1 MDIFDLIATLFIV
14 AALFAYLN
22 HKVLKLPPAIGMM
35 SAALVASM
43 LLVAGH
49 ALFPNLGFTERFRTL
64 VAEIDFSYALMHGM
78 LSFLLFAGAL
88 HVDLEALKKR
98 WVPIAALA
106 AGGTVIS
113 TALVGFGMWAGL
125 RLMGTPVALP
135 YCMVFGALIS
145 PTDPVAVL
153 GIMKAAGAPEDV
165 EVKTVGE
172 SLFNDGLGVVIFAVM
187 LAWAGLGGGHTEE
200 LSAGVV
206 LSLLAQE
213 VLGGVAL
220 GLASGFAT
228 FYVLRSLDEPY
239 LEMLISV
246 ALVMLINLVAF
257 KLHLSGPLAAV
268 IAGLLIGNRG
278 RALAMSERTNATL
291 DTIWT
296 FVDETLN
303 ALLFLLIGF
312 EFLILPLRVEYAFA
326 ALLGIGVCLGARSA
340 AVAIPLTLLRF
351 RYHFIRGTRRILIWG
366 GLKGGI
372 SVALAL
378 SLPDFEGREILLAIT
393 YAVVV
398 SSILMQGLTIGRVI
412 KRFTPEGSAPR
423 PAGH

>member
-1 MDIFDLIATLFIV
+1 MDIFDLITAMFIV
-14 AALFAYLN
+14 AAFFAYLN
-22 HKVLKLPPAIGMM
+22 HKLLKLPPAIGMM
-35 SAALVASM
+35 VAALVSSV
-43 LLVAGH
+43 LLVASD
-49 ALFPNLGFTERFRTL
+49 AIFPSLGFAAQVHGL
-64 VAEIDFSYALMHGM
+64 IAQIDFSYALMHGM

-88 HVDLEALKKR
+88 HVDLDALKQR

-106 AGGTVIS
+106 LGGTLIS
-113 TALVGFGMWAGL
+113 TALVGLGTWAGL
-125 RLMGTPVALP
+125 RLVGVPVALP

-165 EVKTVGE
+165 EVSTVGE
-172 SLFNDGLGVVIFAVM
+172 SLFNDGLGVVVFAV
-187 LAWAGLGGGHTEE
+187 LVAWAGLGSGHGA
-200 LSAGVV
+200 LDAVGVAQ
-206 LSLLAQE
+206 LLAQE

-220 GLASGFAT
+220 GGLAGLAT
-228 FYVLRSLDEPY
+228 FYVLRSIDEPY

-246 ALVMLINLVAF
+246 ALVMFINLAAPR
-257 KLHLSGPLAAV
+257 LHISAPLAAV
-268 IAGLLIGNRG
+268 VGGLLIGNRG

-312 EFLILPLRVEYAFA
+312 EFLILPLKVEYGFA
-326 ALLGIGVCLGARSA
+326 ALMAIGICLGARSA

-351 RYHFIRGTRRILIWG
+351 KYHFIRGMRRILIWG

-378 SLPDFEGREILLAIT
+378 SLPPFEGRDVILTIT

-398 SSILMQGLTIGRVI
+398 SSILIQG
-412 KRFTPEGSAPR
+412 
-423 PAGH
+423 

>member
-1 MDIFDLIATLFIV
+1 MDIFDLIAALFII
-14 AALFAYLN
+14 AAFFAYLN

-35 SAALVASM
+35 VAALVSSM

-49 ALFPNLGFTERFRTL
+49 ALFPSLGFAERFRDL
-64 VAEIDFSYALMHGM
+64 IAEIDFSYALMHGM

-113 TALVGFGMWAGL
+113 TALVGLGMWSGL
-125 RLMGTPVALP
+125 SLLGYPVALP

-172 SLFNDGLGVVIFAVM
+172 SLFNDGLGVVIFAV
-187 LAWAGLGGGHTEE
+187 LVAWAGLGGHTAE
-200 LSAGVV
+200 LSPGAV
-206 LSLLAQE
+206 LGLLAQE

-228 FYVLRSLDEPY
+228 FYLLRSLDEPY
-239 LEMLISV
+239 LEMLISA

-312 EFLILPLRVEYAFA
+312 EFLILPLRLEYAFA

-378 SLPDFEGREILLAIT
+378 SLPNFEGRDILLAIT

-398 SSILMQGLTIGRVI
+398 SSILMQGLTISRVI